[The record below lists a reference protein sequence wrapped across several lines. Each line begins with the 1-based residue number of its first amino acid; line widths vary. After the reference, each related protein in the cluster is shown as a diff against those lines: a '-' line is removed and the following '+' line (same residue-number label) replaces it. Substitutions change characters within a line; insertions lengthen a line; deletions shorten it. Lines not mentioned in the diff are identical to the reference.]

1 MELAVQ
7 LGQKSSDL
15 QTSAEGQI
23 CHNVACHPCCVG
35 HTHSLVNIVVW
46 VLAKDHNLDIIEGT
60 CVECPAYSMTLSVCF
75 WIADSR
81 TWVHQDIGTVPE
93 YV

>member
-1 MELAVQ
+1 MEPAVQ

-15 QTSAEGQI
+15 QSSAEGQI
-23 CHNVACHPCCVG
+23 CNNVACRPCCVG

-46 VLAKDHNLDIIEGT
+46 VLAKDHNLDIIKGT
-60 CVECPAYSMTLSVCF
+60 CVECPAYSAMLSVCMTAEHEY
-75 WIADSR
+75 I
-81 TWVHQDIGTVPE
+81 QDIGTVPE